1 MSIVPPARHIASAA
15 QPSRAGRPRDPA
27 VQRQIL
33 EAAEALVGE
42 NGCAAITIEGV
53 AARAGV
59 SKQSVYR
66 RWSSRGDLLV
76 DIYLGSVTEE
86 PEGWHDLGFKAA
98 FTDYVQWSVRRL
110 YDPKRAKILRGL
122 AMEAQAD
129 PAIRR
134 VLMARIVEPRLARG
148 RELLRRAADAGEIR
162 KGLDIGMALDF
173 VFGSVWFSLLIT
185 GSPIDRAWQDRV
197 LREFFILT
205 ASKAAIVSRQRR

>member
-1 MSIVPPARHIASAA
+1 MSIVSPVRPRVSAA

-33 EAAEALVGE
+33 EAAKALVGE
-42 NGCAAITIEGV
+42 NGCAITIEGV
-53 AARAGV
+53 AAKAGV

-76 DIYLGSVTEE
+76 DLYLGSMTEE
-86 PEGWHDLGFKAA
+86 PEGWHGLGFKAA

-110 YDPKRAKILRGL
+110 FDPKRATILRGL

-148 RELLRRAADAGEIR
+148 RELLRHAADAGEIR
-162 KGLDIGMALDF
+162 GDLDVEMALDF

-185 GSPIDRAWQDRV
+185 GAPINRPWQNRV
-197 LREFFILT
+197 LREFFIL
-205 ASKAAIVSRQRR
+205 AAPATGVRRT

>member
-1 MSIVPPARHIASAA
+1 MSIIAPVRPKGSAIR
-15 QPSRAGRPRDPA
+15 PSRAGRPRDPA

-33 EAAEALVGE
+33 EAAKALVGE
-42 NGCAAITIEGV
+42 NGCAGITIEGV

-76 DIYLGSVTEE
+76 DLYLGSMTEE
-86 PEGWHDLGFKAA
+86 PEACHDLSFKAA
-98 FTDYVQWSVRRL
+98 FTDYIQWSVRRL
-110 YDPKRAKILRGL
+110 FDPKRAAILRGL

-148 RELLRRAADAGEIR
+148 RELLRRAAKAGEIR
-162 KGLDIGMALDF
+162 GDLDIDTALDF

-185 GSPIDRAWQDRV
+185 GSSISRPWQDRV
-197 LREFFILT
+197 LREFFIL
-205 ASKAAIVSRQRR
+205 AAPMAATGVRGR

>member
-1 MSIVPPARHIASAA
+1 MSIVSPARSGASAR
-15 QPSRAGRPRDPA
+15 PGRAGRPRDPA

-33 EAAEALVGE
+33 EAAKALAGE
-42 NGCAAITIEGV
+42 SGCAAITIEGV

-76 DIYLGSVTEE
+76 DLYLGSVADE
-86 PEGWHDLGFKAA
+86 PQGSHDLGFRAA
-98 FTDYVQWSVRRL
+98 FTDYIQWSVRRL
-110 YDPKRAKILRGL
+110 FDPKRATILRGL

-129 PAIRR
+129 PAIRK
-134 VLMARIVEPRLARG
+134 VLMTRIVEPRLARG

-162 KGLDIGMALDF
+162 GDLDIETALDF

-185 GSPIDRAWQDRV
+185 GMPINRRWQDRV
-197 LREFFILT
+197 LREFFIL
-205 ASKAAIVSRQRR
+205 AAPIAAMR

>member
-1 MSIVPPARHIASAA
+1 MSIVSPVRPRVSAA

-33 EAAEALVGE
+33 EAAKALVGE
-42 NGCAAITIEGV
+42 NGCAITIEGV
-53 AARAGV
+53 AAKAGV

-76 DIYLGSVTEE
+76 DLYLGSVAEE
-86 PEGWHDLGFKAA
+86 PERSHALGFKAA

-110 YDPKRAKILRGL
+110 FDPKRAAILRGL

-162 KGLDIGMALDF
+162 HDLDVETALDF

-185 GSPIDRAWQDRV
+185 GAPISRSWQNRV
-197 LREFFILT
+197 LREFFLL
-205 ASKAAIVSRQRR
+205 AAPVAATSLHRT

>member
-1 MSIVPPARHIASAA
+1 MSIIAPMRPRGSAA
-15 QPSRAGRPRDPA
+15 LPSRAGRPRDPA

-33 EAAEALVGE
+33 EAAKALVGE
-42 NGCAAITIEGV
+42 NGCATITIEGV

-76 DIYLGSVTEE
+76 DLYLGSMTEE
-86 PEGWHDLGFKAA
+86 PEGCKDLGFKEA

-110 YDPKRAKILRGL
+110 FDPKRAAILRGL

-162 KGLDIGMALDF
+162 GDIDVETALDF
-173 VFGSVWFSLLIT
+173 MFGSIWFSLLIT
-185 GSPIDRAWQDRV
+185 GSPISRSWQDRV
-197 LREFFILT
+197 LREFFIL
-205 ASKAAIVSRQRR
+205 AAPRAG

>member
-1 MSIVPPARHIASAA
+1 MSIISPARPGASAR
-15 QPSRAGRPRDPA
+15 PGRAGRPRDPA

-33 EAAEALVGE
+33 EAAKALVGE

-76 DIYLGSVTEE
+76 DLYLGSMTEE
-86 PEGWHDLGFKAA
+86 PEGWHGLGFKAA

-110 YDPKRAKILRGL
+110 FDPKRATILRGL

-162 KGLDIGMALDF
+162 GDLDVDTALDF
-173 VFGSVWFSLLIT
+173 VFGSVWFNLLIT
-185 GSPIDRAWQDRV
+185 GAPISRAWQNRV
-197 LREFFILT
+197 LREFFLL
-205 ASKAAIVSRQRR
+205 AAPGAVTSLRGT